1 MAMGSL
7 PYISLFTCP
16 NNKHSYPFL
25 SSFSN
30 QWISCS
36 YLLTIF
42 RDFFH
47 LWVIVNL
54 TIHILR
60 ALILFSYVLKIP
72 SPGCGLSFN
81 VVHRVY
87 FLVEKFSSF
96 NFFFSLEDLVKNI
109 LFKKKLFFKLYFSF
123 TFACIFLS
131 LAVGNLCTLCTWN
144 VFFSYGKHHAQ
155 YHLLNMLTCNFIC
168 YMKSYKTYMSLHVWI
183 CFLAISFRRCILF
196 AIIPIH
202 TSLLLLQM
210 SLTE

>member
-25 SSFSN
+25 FSFSN

-54 TIHILR
+54 TIPILR

-87 FLVEKFSSF
+87 FIVEKFSSF

-109 LFKKKLFFKLYFSF
+109 LFKKKIIFQVIFFFYFCLY
-123 TFACIFLS
+123 IFKPSSWQFVYTMHLK
-131 LAVGNLCTLCTWN
+131 C
-144 VFFSYGKHHAQ
+144 FFFHMVNIMPSTIY
-155 YHLLNMLTCNFIC
+155 
-168 YMKSYKTYMSLHVWI
+168 WI
-183 CFLAISFRRCILF
+183 CWLAILSVIWKVIRHTWVCMCGYASWLFPSEGVFCLPLYQYTHRCYCFIWV
-196 AIIPIH
+196 
-202 TSLLLLQM
+202 
-210 SLTE
+210 